1 MMGEVRLR
9 YFLGGGCGGR
19 GGGAAAAAI
28 EDGGGIGGMAT
39 ETAAFGKLWCG
50 PLGRVLLVIGGFS
63 IVTYSEVHISLQ
75 DVV

>member
-19 GGGAAAAAI
+19 GGGAAAAAAA
-28 EDGGGIGGMAT
+28 EDGGGGIAGMAT

-50 PLGRVLLVIGGFS
+50 PLGRDLLVIGGFS
-63 IVTYSEVHISLQ
+63 L
-75 DVV
+75 